1 MAYLSRATLP
11 KERKMAKKIARI
23 DAEAMNVLYAAE
35 LGKLGAKVAAKDD
48 TGQPK
53 DIQAF
58 KDHEEY
64 LSTLEAAF
72 KEDKKAEGSTD
83 PNDVVLD

>member
-1 MAYLSRATLP
+1 
-11 KERKMAKKIARI
+11 MAKKIARI
-23 DAEAMNVLYAAE
+23 DAENMNGLYAAE
-35 LGKLGAKVAAKDD
+35 LEKLGAKAAAKDD

-64 LSTLEAAF
+64 LRTLEAAF
-72 KEDKKAEGSTD
+72 KDDKKAEGSGD
-83 PNDVVLD
+83 PNDVLVD